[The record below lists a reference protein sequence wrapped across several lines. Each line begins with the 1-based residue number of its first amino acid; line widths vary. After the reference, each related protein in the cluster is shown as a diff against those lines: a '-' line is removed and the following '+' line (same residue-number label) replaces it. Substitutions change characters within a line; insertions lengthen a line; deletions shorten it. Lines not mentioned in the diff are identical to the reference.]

1 LGEFEFVSLSLFSQQ
16 INLYMMSSA
25 IKDLKKVIA
34 LSDLTDEQLQW
45 IADRVEF
52 HEFNDGSVLVKTG
65 EPVDVMWFL
74 PEGRIEFYMDING
87 QQVLYTTSQNDSDS
101 GGVTGV
107 LPYSR
112 MKTSPG
118 YAYSVG
124 KTKGY
129 SLHKKYFQ
137 ELEQLNPA
145 LIQRLI
151 SYMTERARKFATIQL
166 QHEKV
171 SALGKLSAVIAHE
184 MNNPASAI
192 NRISSLLS
200 KRVRENYFLTE
211 KLLRNKV
218 DPDHILNILVKVDE
232 KARMNK
238 GKLSP
243 LEKMQ
248 REDEINRWL
257 EQNGF
262 QGNGIAAETF
272 ADSGFTEADLD
283 NIRSGV
289 DNKAFF
295 HVLHWVENLLVS
307 QIFIKDMEEASMR
320 ISNLVTAIKSHV
332 HMDQTNELQPTNIN
346 HDIDNTLTLLEY
358 KLHEKNVEIK
368 KLFEENLPE
377 VPAYIGELNQV
388 WINIIDNA
396 IYALPEG
403 GELTIETTKDALFS
417 IVKIID
423 NGLGIPQDIIN
434 RIFDPFFTT
443 KKVGEGIGIGL
454 DLVKR
459 IIDHHNGEI
468 KVNSKPG
475 RTEFTVCIPYGK
487 I

>member
-1 LGEFEFVSLSLFSQQ
+1 
-16 INLYMMSSA
+16 MRSSTF
-25 IKDLKKVIA
+25 KDLKKVIA
-34 LSDLTDEQLQW
+34 LSDLSDEQLQW

-52 HEFNDGSVLVKTG
+52 QEFSDGSVMVKSG
-65 EPVDVMWFL
+65 EPVDEMWL
-74 PEGRIEFYMDING
+74 MAEGGIEFYMDVNG
-87 QQVLYTTSQNDSDS
+87 KQVLYSISKNDSES

-118 YAYSVG
+118 YGYSIG

-129 SLHKKYFQ
+129 KLHKKYFK
-137 ELEQLNPA
+137 ELEQVSPD

-151 SYMTERARKFATIQL
+151 GYMTERARKFATIQL

-171 SALGKLSAVIAHE
+171 SALGKLSAGIAHE

-192 NRISSLLS
+192 TRISSVLS
-200 KRVRENYFLTE
+200 KRLRENYFLTE
-211 KLLRNKV
+211 KLLRHQV
-218 DPDHILNILVKVDE
+218 DPDRILNILEKVDE

-238 GKLSP
+238 GKFSP
-243 LEKMQ
+243 LERMQ
-248 REDEINRWL
+248 KEDEINSWL

-262 QGNGIAAETF
+262 QGNGIGAETF
-272 ADSGFTEADLD
+272 ADTGFTGSDLD
-283 NIRSGV
+283 NMRGGI
-289 DNKAFF
+289 DNRAFF

-332 HMDQTNELQPTNIN
+332 HMDQTNELQLTDIN
-346 HDIDNTLTLLEY
+346 RDIDNTLTLLEY
-358 KLHEKNVEIK
+358 KLKEKNIK
-368 KLFEENLPE
+368 IIKLFKENLPG
-377 VPAYIGELNQV
+377 VPVYIGELNQV

-403 GELTIETTKDALFS
+403 GELTIETTKDAQFS

-423 NGLGIPQDIIN
+423 NGPGIHKNIVN

-475 RTEFTVCIPYGK
+475 RTEFTVCIPNGK
-487 I
+487 NK